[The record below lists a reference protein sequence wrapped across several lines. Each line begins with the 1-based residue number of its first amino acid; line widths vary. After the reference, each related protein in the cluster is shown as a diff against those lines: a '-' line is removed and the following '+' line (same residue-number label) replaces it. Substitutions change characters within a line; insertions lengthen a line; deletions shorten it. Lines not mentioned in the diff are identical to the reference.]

1 MFTKTKSR
9 GVVSLTEREQ
19 QVLNHI
25 WDGLENREI
34 GKKLRISHKT
44 VEAHRSSIM
53 NKLRTTNT
61 AQLLKSCC
69 ELGFLTAPAT
79 GCVG

>member
-25 WDGLENREI
+25 WDGLKNREI
-34 GKKLRISHKT
+34 GKQLRISQKT
-44 VEAHRSSIM
+44 VEAHRSSM
-53 NKLRTTNT
+53 MKKLRVTN
-61 AQLLKSCC
+61 AVQLLKQCF
-69 ELGFLTAPAT
+69 EQGFLPQPRSAT
-79 GCVG
+79 

>member
-1 MFTKTKSR
+1 MLTKTKPR

-25 WDGLENREI
+25 WDGLKNREI

-44 VEAHRSSIM
+44 VEAHRSSM
-53 NKLRTTNT
+53 MKKLQTTNS

-69 ELGFLTAPAT
+69 ELGFLTAP
-79 GCVG
+79 GYVG

>member
-25 WDGLENREI
+25 WDGLKNREI

-44 VEAHRSSIM
+44 VEAHRSSM
-53 NKLRTTNT
+53 MKKLQTTNT
-61 AQLLKSCC
+61 AQLLKSCF
-69 ELGFLTAPAT
+69 ELGFLRYRLGIA
-79 GCVG
+79 

>member
-19 QVLNHI
+19 QVLHHI

-44 VEAHRSSIM
+44 VEAHRASM
-53 NKLRTTNT
+53 MKKLQTTNT

-69 ELGFLTAPAT
+69 ELGFLMAPAT
-79 GCVG
+79 RVA

>member
-25 WDGLENREI
+25 WDGLKNREI
-34 GKKLRISHKT
+34 GKELRISPKT
-44 VEAHRSSIM
+44 VEAHRSHM
-53 NKLRTTNT
+53 MKKLRTTNT
-61 AQLLKSCC
+61 PQLLKISF
-69 ELGFLTAPAT
+69 ELGFLR
-79 GCVG
+79 